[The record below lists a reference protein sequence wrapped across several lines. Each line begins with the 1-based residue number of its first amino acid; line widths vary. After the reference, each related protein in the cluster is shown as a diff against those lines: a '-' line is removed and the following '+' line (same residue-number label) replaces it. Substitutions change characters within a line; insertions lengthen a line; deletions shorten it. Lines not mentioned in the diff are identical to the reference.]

1 MLGEESKKDGEVL
14 VHKIEKESIEIMKV
28 RSECKRGRDSK
39 KTREKDG

>member
-1 MLGEESKKDGEVL
+1 MLGEESKKDGRYWYI
-14 VHKIEKESIEIMKV
+14 KIEKESIEIMKV